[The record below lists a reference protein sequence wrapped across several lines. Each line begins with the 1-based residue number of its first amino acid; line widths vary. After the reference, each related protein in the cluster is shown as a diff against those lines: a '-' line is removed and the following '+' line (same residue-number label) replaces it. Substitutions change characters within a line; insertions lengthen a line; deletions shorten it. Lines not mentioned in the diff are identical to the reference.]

1 MSRIAPIDLKN
12 PAADV
17 APQLDAVRAK
27 MGKVPN
33 MIATLAQSPVAL
45 NAYLSLG
52 DVAAKGT
59 LSAKERER
67 IALTVG
73 QANDCEYCVSA
84 HSLVGKLTGLNETEI
99 LAARRAQGT
108 DARTSAITGLADAI
122 VRDRG
127 LVATPVLDQARAAG
141 LTEAELLEVLT
152 VTVANI
158 LTNYA
163 NHLIQTDLDFPKAAP
178 LAA

>member
-12 PAADV
+12 PAAAV

-33 MIATLAQSPVAL
+33 MIATLANSPVAL
-45 NAYLSLG
+45 NAYLALG
-52 DVAAKGT
+52 DVAGKGA

-73 QANDCEYCVSA
+73 QANECDYCVAA
-84 HSLVGKLTGLNETEI
+84 HSLVGKLTGLSETEI

-108 DARTSAITGLADAI
+108 DARTSAIAGLADAI

-163 NHLIQTDLDFPKAAP
+163 NHLIQTDLDFPKAP
-178 LAA
+178 VLAA

>member
-12 PAADV
+12 PAATV

-33 MIATLAQSPVAL
+33 MIATLANSPVAL
-45 NAYLSLG
+45 NAYLALG
-52 DVAAKGT
+52 DVAGKGA

-73 QANDCEYCVSA
+73 QANECDYCVAA
-84 HSLVGKLTGLNETEI
+84 HSLVGKLTGLSETEI

-108 DARTSAITGLADAI
+108 DARTSAIAGLADTI

-163 NHLIQTDLDFPKAAP
+163 NHLIQTDLDFPKAP
-178 LAA
+178 VLAA